1 MGKPSKP
8 FSRAFRKG
16 LLRPHSQ
23 RFMATIDMIWMMRH
37 VDVPQEIGAA
47 LAKEFAGASKR
58 AAKSEGAAT
67 PDPKPELAQGAHQEQ
82 IVKKRKGT
90 RAKPGHVGLNTPKH
104 IPVVVTVNG
113 RSTRTTLVPAGAGR
127 YRLQINT
134 ALRKAAGADVGDV
147 ISVELRLDRE
157 SREIAVPPELHAVLK
172 DHPKARKEFGRLP
185 PGHRRQLLLYYLR
198 AKSAK
203 AREHVTQR
211 FIDHLVERAILGG
224 SKRDATGPAR

>member
-23 RFMATIDMIWMMRH
+23 RFMATIYKIWMMRH

-47 LAKEFAGASKR
+47 LAKEFASDSKR
-58 AAKSEGAAT
+58 AATSEGAAT

-90 RAKPGHVGLNTPKH
+90 SAKPGHVGLNTPH
-104 IPVVVTVNG
+104 IPVIATVNG
-113 RSTRTTLVPAGAGR
+113 RSTRTTLAPAGAGR

-134 ALRKAAGADVGDV
+134 ELRKAAGADAGDL
-147 ISVELRLDRE
+147 IGVELKLDRE
-157 SREIAVPPELHAVLK
+157 SREIAVPPELRAVLK
-172 DHPKARKEFGRLP
+172 DHAKARKEFGHLP

-203 AREHVTQR
+203 AREHVTRR

-224 SKRDATGPAR
+224 SKRDATRPAR